1 MIALINTVVVALIC
15 KRRKQYFAD
24 DIKSSSKNKSIDS
37 SHSSGNN
44 ISLDESNGTENS
56 LTFGRNLMTLNNN
69 HNTKNRLFKDI
80 YNEESAHQNMRRS
93 LFISD
98 FDKNNLI
105 IQPSQFSKTLVN
117 TSNNH
122 LLNNANLNRLMT
134 LNGRSINS
142 SIQNQSKP
150 INNVNNFNNNNNSN
164 NNDPLSHIYETI
176 SVSSMNVNNLNNT
189 SRSRY
194 NINNIIS
201 NMNNNPYIEIESEPS
216 SSKLGTVFSNNQN
229 FQNDCL
235 LFNPHQQTDYLN
247 PTMNYNV
254 KRNNQTIRSNQHQQ
268 RFLDVNNMMVTT
280 VVNTSSPSCSSFTA
294 STDTGTPPSSVMYNK
309 VDGSGFNNQNNNMS
323 SFLTDDFKYL
333 HNQNEIINNNNR
345 NSNLFMGNFHQQQQ
359 SQGMNSNTSG
369 MIFKNKM
376 EAVV

>member
-1 MIALINTVVVALIC
+1 
-15 KRRKQYFAD
+15 
-24 DIKSSSKNKSIDS
+24 
-37 SHSSGNN
+37 
-44 ISLDESNGTENS
+44 
-56 LTFGRNLMTLNNN
+56 MTLNNN
-69 HNTKNRLFKDI
+69 NNTKNRLFKDL
-80 YNEESAHQNMRRS
+80 YNEESGNHNMRRS

-105 IQPSQFSKTLVN
+105 IQPSQFTKTLVN
-117 TSNNH
+117 TTNNH
-122 LLNNANLNRLMT
+122 LLNNANLNRIMT
-134 LNGRSINS
+134 LNSRPIHS
-142 SIQNQSKP
+142 SIQNQTKHLNSNN
-150 INNVNNFNNNNNSN
+150 INNNIISSNNNNNN

-216 SSKLGTVFSNNQN
+216 SSKLGTVFNNNQN

-235 LFNPHQQTDYLN
+235 LFNPHHQTDYLN
-247 PTMNYNV
+247 PTINYNV
-254 KRNNQTIRSNQHQQ
+254 KRNNQTMRSNQNQQ
-268 RFLDVNNMMVTT
+268 RFLDMNNMMVTT

-309 VDGSGFNNQNNNMS
+309 VDGNGFNHSNNNSNNMS
-323 SFLTDDFKYL
+323 SFVTDDFKYL
-333 HNQNEIINNNNR
+333 HNQNEINSNNR
-345 NSNLFMGNFHQQQQ
+345 NSNLFMGNYHQQQQQ
-359 SQGMNSNTSG
+359 SQATNSSG
-369 MIFKNKM
+369 MIFNNKM